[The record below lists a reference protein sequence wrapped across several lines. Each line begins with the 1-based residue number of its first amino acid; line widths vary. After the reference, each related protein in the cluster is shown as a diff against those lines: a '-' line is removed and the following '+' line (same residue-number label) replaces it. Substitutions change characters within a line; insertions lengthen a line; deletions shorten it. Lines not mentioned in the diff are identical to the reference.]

1 MPGRSLFVAI
11 ALTAILLFVANV
23 LVGRAA
29 RNSVPRQTMRT
40 IDAAP
45 PVIDLL
51 GMGSSTVAAGFDP
64 VSIEGTFQ
72 LAGHPVVA
80 VNGALGA
87 TGAIEHLLLVR
98 RALQHHIVQQ
108 MVYGFADQAMAD
120 NTPLMNSDL
129 IGNRALLYYQEPQI
143 AVRYA
148 RFNWADLISFQTDRC
163 CALLRERG
171 TLWAKVEKIRRAMGA
186 YGIPPQATNRF
197 GRARDFDLLEAS
209 SPEAFVE
216 RCNHVMQTG
225 QMLSPPVRELFREA
239 RASGV
244 KVTVVEMPIHPSHVK
259 AFYEL
264 PVWSEYRS
272 ATQRAIERIGDSYID
287 ASHWIPEENEFQDHI
302 HLNPSGAARFSHKLA
317 EQLLAPA
324 FTTKTGNH

>member
-171 TLWAKVEKIRRAMGA
+171 TIWAKVEKIRRAMGA
-186 YGIPPQATNRF
+186 YG
-197 GRARDFDLLEAS
+197 
-209 SPEAFVE
+209 
-216 RCNHVMQTG
+216 
-225 QMLSPPVRELFREA
+225 
-239 RASGV
+239 
-244 KVTVVEMPIHPSHVK
+244 MPIHPSHVK